1 MFDNKSKRT
10 RIILASL
17 KLAKKQ
23 GWRSVTLAD
32 IAKQAGLPL
41 SGLHRRFRSKTA
53 ILTAFAETVD
63 AEVLKKVKAPDMDT
77 PARDRIFDVLMTR
90 FDVLEPHKKALR
102 RIYSDCR
109 CAPPGPGTARLVC
122 ASMESQRWM
131 LNAAGIPTGGSR
143 GCARV
148 SGMMCL
154 YARVAPVWL
163 KDDDPDK
170 ARTMAVLD
178 RELRDGERW
187 LKRLDAICHD
197 LKKLACWFA
206 PRRREDG
213 PRSEPPETAPDQPV
227 AG

>member
-1 MFDNKSKRT
+1 MFDNKSKRG
-10 RIILASL
+10 RIFLAAL

-23 GWRSVTLAD
+23 GWRKVTLAD
-32 IAKQAGLPL
+32 IAKEAGLSL
-41 SGLHRRFRSKTA
+41 SALHRRFSSKTA
-53 ILTAFAETVD
+53 ILTAFARTVD
-63 AEVLKKVKAPDMDT
+63 DEVLKKVKAPDMDT

-90 FDVLEPHKKALR
+90 FDVLEPHKKALK
-102 RIYSDCR
+102 RIYADSC
-109 CAPPGPGTARLVC
+109 CTLPGPGTARLVC

-131 LNAAGIPTGGSR
+131 LNAAGIPTGGSK

-170 ARTMAVLD
+170 AKTMAVLD

-187 LKRLDAICHD
+187 LKWSDAICRD
-197 LKKLACWFA
+197 LKKLACCFA
-206 PRRREDG
+206 PRRRSYDR
-213 PRSEPPETAPDQPV
+213 PSPPPEPAPEQPV